1 MTPDRLA
8 EIRAAEQAATP
19 GPWRAEHFEI
29 FADCLHCG
37 ERGCEDC
44 DNQGG
49 IISDAGWVIGH
60 KMLAHSEGDSLR
72 WEDAQFLALARTAV
86 PELLA
91 EVERLASF
99 RREGLSLFADAN
111 AREDR
116 DNKLVADLMEDGDI
130 QRLAL
135 KHALSDLDEEQA
147 RADRAEADCQS
158 LRELA
163 ADQMRVLGGG
173 LQRAE
178 AEVAR
183 LRGALVLADADL
195 RAENAAL
202 RARIELADRLAEAV
216 EYGFTPIAR
225 LDNPDADWYSKLMAK
240 KQALAAY
247 RASAGGADA

>member
-1 MTPDRLA
+1 MSNNEICSMTPERLA

-49 IISDAGWVIGH
+49 IISDAGWVIAP
-60 KMLAHSEGDSLR
+60 KMLAHSEGDSLL

-91 EVERLASF
+91 EVERLESF

-135 KHALSDLDEEQA
+135 KHALYDLDEEQA
-147 RADRAEADCQS
+147 RAEGAES
-158 LRELA
+158 RA
-163 ADQMRVLGGG
+163 ADLERQLAHEQTLRKSAEERVAELEA
-173 LQRAE
+173 LFEWREDEDAPPLSTDSDQTEYQRKWDLVE
-178 AEVAR
+178 QAR
-183 LRGALVLADADL
+183 ANHRRRVELTD
-195 RAENAAL
+195 AL
-202 RARIELADRLAEAV
+202 RASVEAAERKRG
-216 EYGFTPIAR
+216 ERRG
-225 LDNPDADWYSKLMAK
+225 
-240 KQALAAY
+240 
-247 RASAGGADA
+247 

>member
-1 MTPDRLA
+1 MSNNEICSMTPERLA

-49 IISDAGWVIGH
+49 IISDAGWVIAP
-60 KMLAHSEGDSLR
+60 KMLLR

-91 EVERLASF
+91 EVERLESF

-135 KHALSDLDEEQA
+135 KHALYDLDEEQA
-147 RADRAEADCQS
+147 RAEGAES
-158 LRELA
+158 RA
-163 ADQMRVLGGG
+163 ADLERQLAHEQTLRKSAEERVAELEA
-173 LQRAE
+173 LFEWREDEDAPPLSTDSDQTEYQRKWDLVE
-178 AEVAR
+178 QAR
-183 LRGALVLADADL
+183 ANHRRRVELTD
-195 RAENAAL
+195 AL
-202 RARIELADRLAEAV
+202 RASVEAAERKRG
-216 EYGFTPIAR
+216 ERRG
-225 LDNPDADWYSKLMAK
+225 
-240 KQALAAY
+240 
-247 RASAGGADA
+247 